1 MVNARHY
8 TASETLKDG
17 RPILIR
23 AIRPDDK
30 DALTAGFARLS
41 EDTVYRR
48 FLHNKRDITH
58 QELDDYTDLDFVN
71 HVGLVAVVDEGSQEH
86 IIGGGRYIGFCD
98 KAGKSHAEL
107 AFTVVDAYQGL
118 RLATH
123 FLQHLTRIGQF
134 VILSDVTAMD
144 LHKDLHMSREHREV
158 LSDRRKYWKRRTAW
172 TQEVEQ
178 RMEQLPRKPEPRS
191 SFQ

>member
-17 RPILIR
+17 RPVLIR

-30 DALTAGFARLS
+30 DALTTGFARLS

-48 FLHNKRDITH
+48 FLHHKRDITH

-118 RLATH
+118 GLATH
-123 FLQHLTRIGQF
+123 FLQHLTQIGRANGIEVF
-134 VILSDVTAMD
+134 DA
-144 LHKDLHMSREHREV
+144 EV
-158 LSDRRKYWKRRTAW
+158 LANNRPMLRIFEKSGLPMKAR
-172 TQEVEQ
+172 Q
-178 RMEQLPRKPEPRS
+178 REDIVHVTLSLARPEDHL
-191 SFQ
+191 